1 MMRGLLMLLTLA
13 SIRLSAQ
20 DSVPATI
27 AESTARRIVLER
39 VHGSTVRSERFER
52 RDGRVI
58 YTYEMAVRGQ
68 PNDVAV
74 RVDGTT
80 GAVLGLT
87 PIRGRGDSAA
97 IADVKKEGTLKDTAA
112 MPPNTL
118 KDTAAGRTRDSSAR
132 PPAPTPPATPPPH

>member
-1 MMRGLLMLLTLA
+1 MMRALFVMLVLGSLP
-13 SIRLSAQ
+13 LHGQ

-27 AESTARRIVLER
+27 AESTARRIVLDH
-39 VHGSTVRSERFER
+39 VHGSTVRSEKFDR

-68 PNDVAV
+68 RNDVAV

-80 GAVLGLT
+80 GTVLDVT

-97 IADVKKEGTLKDTAA
+97 IADVKREGALKDTAA

-118 KDTAAGRTRDSSAR
+118 KDTSAGRTRDSTSR
-132 PPAPTPPATPPPH
+132 PPAPTSPPH